1 MNLERHA
8 LIPAV
13 CIVSSF
19 ICITAC
25 VNEEYDLSK
34 GIDTTIN
41 VNGDISAPLGSTEK
55 ILIGDFFEIDPQ
67 NSAISVVD
75 GDYVLSLSGDMVRHD
90 IDVPELGI
98 SGISVGNSE
107 NPGGYRINMDIP
119 DTQPGEG
126 VQIPD
131 RTYEFTVAGEKET
144 AIEINEEVP
153 EYIAGIGKIELNSVM
168 SISMRLSR
176 DDGRS
181 EGEITIGEG
190 FSLVF
195 PDYITIVKEG
205 GSVDY
210 VDYEVLDGNV
220 VRFASSASLT
230 PSAPLGFRLG
240 IAGIDFGRMPEGQG
254 LVNGR
259 IVIDDIIGM
268 QDVSI
273 SANVRSFGEV
283 ISDLPSSLSI
293 DIDMSVS
300 DIEIETV
307 EVVFNP
313 EITVDDQ
320 TVEIGEM
327 PEFLSEEGNRLDL
340 YSPVITLMVTNDSP
354 VSAVLQADIT
364 SYSNDSQT
372 ASIHLGNEDAGAADA
387 VVLRSGVTPVYIVR
401 RAEDVPDGPVAATN
415 DPVIIVR
422 DDLSELIATIPD
434 KMTVS
439 DIDVRVLQE
448 TIEFDLV
455 NAPDKYS
462 FSFGYDINV
471 PLAFGE
477 ELAVSYPYDITGLNE
492 TLNPSSSD
500 DNGSLEIDFSEASVF
515 LTFVNEIPLD
525 LSVAASPIDKDGN
538 VIGSGIDVELTGIEG
553 NSAVTVGAGNV
564 GSPSES
570 PAVIRIRADRESL
583 MKLDGFRLD
592 LKGSCGSGFAGV
604 ALNENQGIQLKD
616 ISVNIKGGVSTQF

>member
-119 DTQPGEG
+119 DTQPVEG

-210 VDYEVLDGNV
+210 EVLDGNV

-273 SANVRSFGEV
+273 SANARSFGEV

>member
-119 DTQPGEG
+119 DIQPVEG
-126 VQIPD
+126 VQMPD

-210 VDYEVLDGNV
+210 EVLDGNV

-273 SANVRSFGEV
+273 SANARSFGEV

>member
-119 DTQPGEG
+119 DTHPVEG

-210 VDYEVLDGNV
+210 EVLDGNV

-273 SANVRSFGEV
+273 SANARSFGEV

-500 DNGSLEIDFSEASVF
+500 DNGSFEIDFSEASVF

>member
-119 DTQPGEG
+119 DTQPVEG

-131 RTYEFTVAGEKET
+131 RTYEFTVSGEKET

-210 VDYEVLDGNV
+210 EVLDGNV

-230 PSAPLGFRLG
+230 PSAPLGFQLG
-240 IAGIDFGRMPEGQG
+240 IAGIDFGRMPDGQG

-273 SANVRSFGEV
+273 SANARSFGEV

-372 ASIHLGNEDAGAADA
+372 ASIHLGNKDAGAADA

-401 RAEDVPDGPVAATN
+401 RAEDVPEGPVAATN

-439 DIDVRVLQE
+439 NIDVRVLQE

-455 NAPDKYS
+455 NAPDRYS

-525 LSVAASPIDKDGN
+525 LSVAASPVDKDGN

>member
-1 MNLERHA
+1 M
-8 LIPAV
+8 
-13 CIVSSF
+13 
-19 ICITAC
+19 
-25 VNEEYDLSK
+25 
-34 GIDTTIN
+34 
-41 VNGDISAPLGSTEK
+41 
-55 ILIGDFFEIDPQ
+55 
-67 NSAISVVD
+67 D

-119 DTQPGEG
+119 DIQPVEG

-210 VDYEVLDGNV
+210 EVLDGNV

-254 LVNGR
+254 LVNGC

-273 SANVRSFGEV
+273 SANARSFGEV

>member
-107 NPGGYRINMDIP
+107 NPGGYRINMDLP
-119 DTQPGEG
+119 DTQPVEG

-210 VDYEVLDGNV
+210 EVLDGNV
-220 VRFASSASLT
+220 VRFAFSASLT

-273 SANVRSFGEV
+273 SANARSFGEV

-387 VVLRSGVTPVYIVR
+387 VVLRSGVTPVFIVR

-500 DNGSLEIDFSEASVF
+500 DNGSFEIDFSEASVF

>member
-119 DTQPGEG
+119 DTQPVEG

-131 RTYEFTVAGEKET
+131 RTYEFTVSGEKET

-210 VDYEVLDGNV
+210 EVLDGNV

-230 PSAPLGFRLG
+230 PSKPLGFRLG
-240 IAGIDFGRMPEGQG
+240 IAGIDFGRMPDGQG
-254 LVNGR
+254 LVNGC

-273 SANVRSFGEV
+273 SANARSFGEV

-401 RAEDVPDGPVAATN
+401 RTEDVPEGPVAATN

-439 DIDVRVLQE
+439 NIDVRVLQE

>member
-119 DTQPGEG
+119 DTQPVEG

-273 SANVRSFGEV
+273 SANARSFGEV

-320 TVEIGEM
+320 TV
-327 PEFLSEEGNRLDL
+327 
-340 YSPVITLMVTNDSP
+340 
-354 VSAVLQADIT
+354 
-364 SYSNDSQT
+364 
-372 ASIHLGNEDAGAADA
+372 
-387 VVLRSGVTPVYIVR
+387 
-401 RAEDVPDGPVAATN
+401 
-415 DPVIIVR
+415 
-422 DDLSELIATIPD
+422 
-434 KMTVS
+434 
-439 DIDVRVLQE
+439 
-448 TIEFDLV
+448 
-455 NAPDKYS
+455 
-462 FSFGYDINV
+462 
-471 PLAFGE
+471 
-477 ELAVSYPYDITGLNE
+477 
-492 TLNPSSSD
+492 
-500 DNGSLEIDFSEASVF
+500 
-515 LTFVNEIPLD
+515 
-525 LSVAASPIDKDGN
+525 
-538 VIGSGIDVELTGIEG
+538 
-553 NSAVTVGAGNV
+553 
-564 GSPSES
+564 
-570 PAVIRIRADRESL
+570 
-583 MKLDGFRLD
+583 
-592 LKGSCGSGFAGV
+592 
-604 ALNENQGIQLKD
+604 
-616 ISVNIKGGVSTQF
+616 

>member
-1 MNLERHA
+1 M
-8 LIPAV
+8 
-13 CIVSSF
+13 F
-19 ICITAC
+19 
-25 VNEEYDLSK
+25 
-34 GIDTTIN
+34 
-41 VNGDISAPLGSTEK
+41 
-55 ILIGDFFEIDPQ
+55 
-67 NSAISVVD
+67 
-75 GDYVLSLSGDMVRHD
+75 
-90 IDVPELGI
+90 
-98 SGISVGNSE
+98 
-107 NPGGYRINMDIP
+107 
-119 DTQPGEG
+119 
-126 VQIPD
+126 
-131 RTYEFTVAGEKET
+131 
-144 AIEINEEVP
+144 
-153 EYIAGIGKIELNSVM
+153 
-168 SISMRLSR
+168 
-176 DDGRS
+176 
-181 EGEITIGEG
+181 
-190 FSLVF
+190 
-195 PDYITIVKEG
+195 
-205 GSVDY
+205 
-210 VDYEVLDGNV
+210 
-220 VRFASSASLT
+220 
-230 PSAPLGFRLG
+230 
-240 IAGIDFGRMPEGQG
+240 
-254 LVNGR
+254 
-259 IVIDDIIGM
+259 
-268 QDVSI
+268 
-273 SANVRSFGEV
+273 
-283 ISDLPSSLSI
+283 
-293 DIDMSVS
+293 
-300 DIEIETV
+300 
-307 EVVFNP
+307 
-313 EITVDDQ
+313 
-320 TVEIGEM
+320 
-327 PEFLSEEGNRLDL
+327 
-340 YSPVITLMVTNDSP
+340 
-354 VSAVLQADIT
+354 
-364 SYSNDSQT
+364 
-372 ASIHLGNEDAGAADA
+372 
-387 VVLRSGVTPVYIVR
+387 IVR

-500 DNGSLEIDFSEASVF
+500 DNGSFEIDFSEASVF

>member
-41 VNGDISAPLGSTEK
+41 VNGDRSAPLGSTEK

-119 DTQPGEG
+119 DTQPVEG

-210 VDYEVLDGNV
+210 EVLDGNV

-273 SANVRSFGEV
+273 SANARSFGEV

-387 VVLRSGVTPVYIVR
+387 VVLRSGVTPVFIVR

-500 DNGSLEIDFSEASVF
+500 DNGSFEIDFSEASVF

>member
-119 DTQPGEG
+119 DTQPVEG

-210 VDYEVLDGNV
+210 EVLDGNV

-273 SANVRSFGEV
+273 SANARSFGEV

-448 TIEFDLV
+448 MIEFDLV

>member
-119 DTQPGEG
+119 DTQPVEG

-131 RTYEFTVAGEKET
+131 LTYEFTVAGEKET

-210 VDYEVLDGNV
+210 EVRDGNV

-240 IAGIDFGRMPEGQG
+240 IAGIDFGRMPDGQG
-254 LVNGR
+254 LVNGC

-273 SANVRSFGEV
+273 SANARSFGEV

-553 NSAVTVGAGNV
+553 NSSVTVGAGNV

>member
-119 DTQPGEG
+119 DTQPVEG

-210 VDYEVLDGNV
+210 EVLDGNV

-273 SANVRSFGEV
+273 SANARSFGEV

-492 TLNPSSSD
+492 TLNPSASD

>member
-119 DTQPGEG
+119 DIQPVEG

-210 VDYEVLDGNV
+210 EVLDGNV

-273 SANVRSFGEV
+273 SANARSFGEV

>member
-119 DTQPGEG
+119 DTQPVEG

-153 EYIAGIGKIELNSVM
+153 EYIAGIGKIELNSAM

-205 GSVDY
+205 GS

-273 SANVRSFGEV
+273 SANARSFGEV

-477 ELAVSYPYDITGLNE
+477 ELAVSYPYDITGLNA

>member
-107 NPGGYRINMDIP
+107 NPGGYRINMDLP
-119 DTQPGEG
+119 DTQPVEG

-131 RTYEFTVAGEKET
+131 RTDEFTVAGEKET

-210 VDYEVLDGNV
+210 EVLDGNV

-273 SANVRSFGEV
+273 SANARSFGEV

-387 VVLRSGVTPVYIVR
+387 VVLRSGVTPVFIVR

-500 DNGSLEIDFSEASVF
+500 DNGSFEIDFSEASVF

>member
-55 ILIGDFFEIDPQ
+55 ILIGDFFEIDPE

-75 GDYVLSLSGDMVRHD
+75 GDYVLSLSGDMVRQD

-119 DTQPGEG
+119 DTQPVEG

-131 RTYEFTVAGEKET
+131 RTYEFTVSGEKET

-210 VDYEVLDGNV
+210 EVLDGNV

-230 PSAPLGFRLG
+230 PSAPLGFQLG

-273 SANVRSFGEV
+273 SANARSFGEV

-401 RAEDVPDGPVAATN
+401 RAEDVPEGPVAATN

-439 DIDVRVLQE
+439 NIDVRVLQE

-455 NAPDKYS
+455 NAPDRYS

-477 ELAVSYPYDITGLNE
+477 ELSVSYPYDITGLNE

>member
-119 DTQPGEG
+119 DTQPVEG

-210 VDYEVLDGNV
+210 
-220 VRFASSASLT
+220 ASLT

-273 SANVRSFGEV
+273 SANARSFGEV

>member
-8 LIPAV
+8 LIPVV

-119 DTQPGEG
+119 DTQPVEG

-131 RTYEFTVAGEKET
+131 RTYEFTVSGEKET

-210 VDYEVLDGNV
+210 EVLDGNV

-230 PSAPLGFRLG
+230 PSAPLGFQLG
-240 IAGIDFGRMPEGQG
+240 IAGIDFGRMPDGQG

-273 SANVRSFGEV
+273 SANARSFGEV

-372 ASIHLGNEDAGAADA
+372 ASIHLGNKDAGAADA

-401 RAEDVPDGPVAATN
+401 RAEDVPEGPVAATN

-439 DIDVRVLQE
+439 NIDVRVLQE

-455 NAPDKYS
+455 NAPDRYS

-500 DNGSLEIDFSEASVF
+500 NNGSLEIDFSEASVF

>member
-119 DTQPGEG
+119 DTQPVEG
-126 VQIPD
+126 VQMPD

-210 VDYEVLDGNV
+210 EVLDGNV

-273 SANVRSFGEV
+273 SANARSFGEV

>member
-119 DTQPGEG
+119 DTQPVEG

-210 VDYEVLDGNV
+210 EVLDGNV

-259 IVIDDIIGM
+259 IIIDDIIGM

-273 SANVRSFGEV
+273 SANARSFGEV

>member
-55 ILIGDFFEIDPQ
+55 ILIGDFFEIDPE

-119 DTQPGEG
+119 DTQPIEG

-210 VDYEVLDGNV
+210 EVLDGNV

-273 SANVRSFGEV
+273 SANARSFGEV

>member
-1 MNLERHA
+1 MNLERPA

-119 DTQPGEG
+119 DTQPVEG

-210 VDYEVLDGNV
+210 EVLDGNV

-273 SANVRSFGEV
+273 SANARSFGEV

>member
-119 DTQPGEG
+119 DIQPVEG

-205 GSVDY
+205 DS

-273 SANVRSFGEV
+273 SANARSFGEV

>member
-90 IDVPELGI
+90 IDVPELCI

-119 DTQPGEG
+119 DTQPVEG

-210 VDYEVLDGNV
+210 EVLDGNV

-240 IAGIDFGRMPEGQG
+240 IAGIDFGRMPDGQG

-273 SANVRSFGEV
+273 SANARSFGEV

>member
-1 MNLERHA
+1 MNLERHT

-119 DTQPGEG
+119 DTQPVEG

-210 VDYEVLDGNV
+210 EVLDGNV

-230 PSAPLGFRLG
+230 PSTPLGFRLG

-273 SANVRSFGEV
+273 SANARSFGEV

>member
-107 NPGGYRINMDIP
+107 NPGGYRINMDLP
-119 DTQPGEG
+119 DTQLVEG

-205 GSVDY
+205 GF

-273 SANVRSFGEV
+273 SANARSFGEV

>member
-119 DTQPGEG
+119 DTQPVEG

-210 VDYEVLDGNV
+210 EVLDGNV

-273 SANVRSFGEV
+273 SANARSFGEV

-477 ELAVSYPYDITGLNE
+477 ELAVSYPYDITGLNA

>member
-55 ILIGDFFEIDPQ
+55 ILIGDFFEIDPE

-75 GDYVLSLSGDMVRHD
+75 GDYVLSLSGDMVRQD

-119 DTQPGEG
+119 DTQPVEG

-131 RTYEFTVAGEKET
+131 RTYEFTVSGEKET

-153 EYIAGIGKIELNSVM
+153 EYIAGIGKIELNSAM

-210 VDYEVLDGNV
+210 EVLDGNV

-230 PSAPLGFRLG
+230 PSAPLGFQLG
-240 IAGIDFGRMPEGQG
+240 IAGIDFGRMPDGQG

-273 SANVRSFGEV
+273 SANARSFGEV

-455 NAPDKYS
+455 NAPDRYS

>member
-119 DTQPGEG
+119 DTQPVEG

-131 RTYEFTVAGEKET
+131 RTYEFTVSGEKET

-273 SANVRSFGEV
+273 SANARSFGEV

-401 RAEDVPDGPVAATN
+401 RTEDVPEGPVAATN

-455 NAPDKYS
+455 NAPDRYS

>member
-119 DTQPGEG
+119 DTHPVEG

-210 VDYEVLDGNV
+210 EVLDGNV
-220 VRFASSASLT
+220 VRFAFSASLT

-273 SANVRSFGEV
+273 SANARSFGEV

-500 DNGSLEIDFSEASVF
+500 DNGSFEIDFSEASVF

>member
-75 GDYVLSLSGDMVRHD
+75 GDYVLSLSGDMVRRD

-119 DTQPGEG
+119 DTQPVEG
-126 VQIPD
+126 VQLPD

-210 VDYEVLDGNV
+210 EVLDGNV

-273 SANVRSFGEV
+273 SANARSFGEV

>member
-119 DTQPGEG
+119 DTQPVEG
-126 VQIPD
+126 VQLPD

-210 VDYEVLDGNV
+210 EVLDGNV

-273 SANVRSFGEV
+273 SANARSFGEV

>member
-119 DTQPGEG
+119 DIQPVEG

-210 VDYEVLDGNV
+210 EVLDGNV

-254 LVNGR
+254 LVNGC

-273 SANVRSFGEV
+273 SANARSFGEV

>member
-75 GDYVLSLSGDMVRHD
+75 GDYVLSLSGDMVRRD

-119 DTQPGEG
+119 DTQPVEG

-176 DDGRS
+176 DDGHS

-205 GSVDY
+205 GS

-259 IVIDDIIGM
+259 IIIDDIIGM

-273 SANVRSFGEV
+273 SANARSFGEV

>member
-119 DTQPGEG
+119 DTQPVEG

-210 VDYEVLDGNV
+210 EVLDGNV

-240 IAGIDFGRMPEGQG
+240 IAGIDFGRMPGGQG
-254 LVNGR
+254 LVNGC

-273 SANVRSFGEV
+273 SANARSFGEV

>member
-1 MNLERHA
+1 MYTLPLHAATSVVANNALPTLPMVNGQIKDGYGFVTGGSNTNIVTDGLQMNITQNDLN
-8 LIPAV
+8 AV
-13 CIVSSF
+13 IKWGSF
-19 ICITAC
+19 DVGGSAT
-25 VNEEYDLSK
+25 VNFK
-34 GIDTTIN
+34 GPESGYNTLNYVNAGGSMSQIYGTIN
-41 VNGDISAPLGSTEK
+41 ANNNGNIFIVNPA
-55 ILIGDFFEIDPQ
+55 
-67 NSAISVVD
+67 
-75 GDYVLSLSGDMVRHD
+75 
-90 IDVPELGI
+90 
-98 SGISVGNSE
+98 
-107 NPGGYRINMDIP
+107 
-119 DTQPGEG
+119 G
-126 VQIPD
+126 VQIGNSAQINVGSL
-131 RTYEFTVAGEKET
+131 YVSNKYLNESELKGFAGTITPEMIDATQT
-144 AIEINEEVP
+144 ADAALMSLGNINATNVTF
-153 EYIAGIGKIELNSVM
+153 
-168 SISMRLSR
+168 
-176 DDGRS
+176 
-181 EGEITIGEG
+181 EG
-190 FSLVF
+190 
-195 PDYITIVKEG
+195 D
-205 GSVDY
+205 
-210 VDYEVLDGNV
+210 
-220 VRFASSASLT
+220 
-230 PSAPLGFRLG
+230 
-240 IAGIDFGRMPEGQG
+240 
-254 LVNGR
+254 GR

-273 SANVRSFGEV
+273 SANARSFGEV

>member
-34 GIDTTIN
+34 GLDTTIN

-107 NPGGYRINMDIP
+107 NPGGYRINMDLP
-119 DTQPGEG
+119 DIQPVEG

-210 VDYEVLDGNV
+210 EVLDGNV
-220 VRFASSASLT
+220 VRFAPSASLT

-273 SANVRSFGEV
+273 SANARSFGEV

>member
-119 DTQPGEG
+119 DTQPVEG

-131 RTYEFTVAGEKET
+131 RTYEFTVSGEKET

-153 EYIAGIGKIELNSVM
+153 EYIAGIGKIELNSAM

-210 VDYEVLDGNV
+210 EVLDGNV

-230 PSAPLGFRLG
+230 PSAPLGFQLG
-240 IAGIDFGRMPEGQG
+240 IAGIDFGRMPDGQG

-273 SANVRSFGEV
+273 SANARSFGEV

-387 VVLRSGVTPVYIVR
+387 VVLRSGVTPVYISRKPYDPGDIIPGTNGYIPVVKDEIGNLVS
-401 RAEDVPDGPVAATN
+401 ALPDEI
-415 DPVIIVR
+415 VISGIKVQTVQEMM
-422 DDLSELIATIPD
+422 DMELDGSREYTFAMD
-434 KMTVS
+434 
-439 DIDVRVLQE
+439 
-448 TIEFDLV
+448 
-455 NAPDKYS
+455 YS
-462 FSFGYDINV
+462 IYS
-471 PLAFGE
+471 PMAFGE
-477 ELAVSYPYDITGLNE
+477 DLLIEYPYDIKGLND
-492 TLNPSSSD
+492 TFNSSSEET
-500 DNGSLEIDFSEASVF
+500 GSGNDGVEIRFTEATVS
-515 LTFVNEIPLD
+515 LTFVNEIPFRLGVTA
-525 LSVAASPIDKDGN
+525 LPIDTDGN
-538 VIGSGIDVELTGIEG
+538 VIESGIEISLTDPATGADVSVAPGSINNPGST
-553 NSAVTVGAGNV
+553 SALITVH
-564 GSPSES
+564 
-570 PAVIRIRADRESL
+570 ADMETVR
-583 MKLDGFRLD
+583 KLDGFRLD
-592 LKGSCGSGFAGV
+592 LKGSCDSGFAGQ
-604 ALNENQGIQLKD
+604 AINKDQGIQLKD
-616 ISVNIKGGVSTQF
+616 ISVSIVGGISTEL

>member
-119 DTQPGEG
+119 DTQPVEG

-181 EGEITIGEG
+181 EGDITIGEG

-205 GSVDY
+205 GS

-273 SANVRSFGEV
+273 SANARSFGEV

-500 DNGSLEIDFSEASVF
+500 DNGSLEIDFSEASVL